1 MRESCLL
8 NDIIRAVYPF
18 MQLWR
23 ANVGSVRTAEGRYFS
38 TGLPK
43 GFTDLFGVLP
53 AEHSKS
59 GAAMPV
65 FIEVKVKPNKPS
77 PEQVKFIEEQRA
89 KGAIAGVV
97 YSIDELWA
105 LLLPYIKTINGE

>member
-1 MRESCLL
+1 MRESYLV
-8 NDIIRAVYPF
+8 NDIIKAVYPCLK
-18 MQLWR
+18 LWR
-23 ANVGSVRTAEGRYFS
+23 ANVGRVRTADGRIFS

-65 FIEVKVKPNKPS
+65 FIEVKIKPNKPS
-77 PEQVKFIEEQRA
+77 PEQVKFIEEQRT
-89 KGAIAGVV
+89 KGAIAGVCCSV
-97 YSIDELWA
+97 DDAWEL
-105 LLLPYIKTINGE
+105 LIPYLRKK